1 MTPRSLTRPPL
12 SLLRPGHLLS
22 PSHRPR
28 PGSRLRLTVSAALA
42 PLALAAAGCAGGRGS
57 AGQAPSPQADS
68 LAAAT
73 IAAERGR
80 APAAVE
86 RVRTVAV
93 PPFRPPSGD
102 TLLAPIAH
110 ALADFLA
117 TDLSRSPRLQLVE
130 RARLGEVLRELAL
143 VEGGRVDSATA
154 PRLGR
159 LLATREL
166 LLGALDTLPGGDL
179 RLTVRVAD
187 VATGLLREAIDARA
201 PVGDILAAEKALA
214 FRLFEALGVS
224 LSPAERA
231 RVEERPTSSGAALLA
246 YGRGVQAE
254 LAGDPRAAARE
265 YLRASRVDPGFRLA
279 GERASL
285 LTRRLG
291 VTASALV
298 PELRGLDAPVMGVV
312 DRLNRPL
319 DLITTQSR
327 PVHGPGDPAF
337 PTTLVTVVIIIQRP

>member
-1 MTPRSLTRPPL
+1 
-12 SLLRPGHLLS
+12 
-22 PSHRPR
+22 
-28 PGSRLRLTVSAALA
+28 LRLTVADGARRAAVAVMLLA
-42 PLALAAAGCAGGRGS
+42 STACAGAART
-57 AGQAPSPQADS
+57 AGTAPSPAADS

-73 IAAERGR
+73 MAAERGR
-80 APAAVE
+80 TADGSG

-93 PPFRPPSGD
+93 PPFRQPQGD
-102 TLLAPIAH
+102 TLLGPIAH

-159 LLATREL
+159 LLAAREL
-166 LLGALDTLPGGDL
+166 LLGAVDTLGGEL

-187 VATGLLREAIDARA
+187 VATGVLREAIDARA
-201 PVGDILAAEKALA
+201 PVRDILAAEKALA
-214 FRLFEALGVS
+214 LRLFDALGVS

-231 RVEERPTSSGAALLA
+231 RVDERPTNDGAALVA

-254 LAGDPRAAARE
+254 LAGDPAAAARE